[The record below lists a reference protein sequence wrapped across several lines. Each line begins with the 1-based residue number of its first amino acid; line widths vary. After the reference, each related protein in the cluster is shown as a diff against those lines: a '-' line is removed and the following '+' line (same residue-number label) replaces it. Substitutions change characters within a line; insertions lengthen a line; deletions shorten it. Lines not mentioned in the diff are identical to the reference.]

1 MKGYVKPVLS
11 ACALSSTER
20 IAVNCEDLKNRDDWD
35 YLWESRHADG
45 AENTVNNCAYGFWR
59 YANGGS

>member
-20 IAVNCEDLKNRDDWD
+20 IAVNCVDKTDRNDWD
-35 YLWESRHADG
+35 YIWGSNLG
-45 AENTVNNCAYGFWR
+45 APGEDNDCKSGIWHYENGA
-59 YANGGS
+59 S